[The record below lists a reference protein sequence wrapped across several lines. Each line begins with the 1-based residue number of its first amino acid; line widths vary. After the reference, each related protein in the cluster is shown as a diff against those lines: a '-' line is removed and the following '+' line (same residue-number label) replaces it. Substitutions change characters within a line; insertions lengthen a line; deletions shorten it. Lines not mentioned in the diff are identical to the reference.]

1 MLILKR
7 KCLFGAGRL
16 NPLWGGWYSFNHN
29 ICTRCS
35 SRHYGIGCHVPMFV
49 SVLHPYQNIVAKDQK
64 LFHTTL
70 GTEFHHEN
78 FDHISPE
85 FVRAFKKIWMK
96 LTGLSQNSFFLSNK
110 LTNLKCPIFTWT
122 AHVHRQGSINQTN
135 GILLGNLKNWT
146 YSESC
151 IGLREHD
158 RRLAM

>member
-1 MLILKR
+1 MAIQSAVGCSAYNLICVVRLLTVRGKITVKQDLYLIFFRYSLVLILKR

-16 NPLWGGWYSFNHN
+16 NPLWEGWYSFNHN

-85 FVRAFKKIWMK
+85 FVRAFKKIWME
-96 LTGLSQNSFFLSNK
+96 LTGLSQNSVFFK
-110 LTNLKCPIFTWT
+110 
-122 AHVHRQGSINQTN
+122 
-135 GILLGNLKNWT
+135 
-146 YSESC
+146 
-151 IGLREHD
+151 
-158 RRLAM
+158 